1 MIAYLDSTIILPENV
16 TFENTENPYYV
27 DGNAYDVFLK
37 SSINPTTKY
46 NSNLV
51 GLKGLNKCVYI
62 DWFNMAR
69 VRTFWFQAL
78 ENYLNDVPFDGLW
91 TQNNEATNDVQGEMK
106 VGETPKL
113 EQQRRMLAASKD
125 YFDNKWFTTK
135 NNSN

>member
-125 YFDNKWFTTK
+125 YFDNKWFTAANYSK
-135 NNSN
+135 

>member
-62 DWFNMAR
+62 DWFNIAR

-78 ENYLNDVPFDGLW
+78 ENYLMDVPFDGLW

-106 VGETPKL
+106 LGETPKL

-125 YFDNKWFTTK
+125 YFDNKWFTAANYSK
-135 NNSN
+135 

>member
-37 SSINPTTKY
+37 SSINPNTKY

-62 DWFNMAR
+62 DWFNIAR

-78 ENYLNDVPFDGLW
+78 ENYLMDVPFDGLW

-106 VGETPKL
+106 LGETPKL

-125 YFDNKWFTTK
+125 YFDNKWFTAANYSK
-135 NNSN
+135 